1 MSDNDDL
8 PIGRRLSRREAV
20 ELFGAGA
27 VSLFFARVLE
37 AMPSRADE
45 LLPSSARAGFTDRR
59 TLACIERPE
68 MTEGPYF
75 VDKQLERADIRVEP
89 STGVP
94 SAGVPLTIAFSVAS
108 VASVASN
115 ACEPLPDAVVDI
127 WQCDADGV
135 YSGVNDAMSGNNTAG
150 KKFLRGFLKTNRNGQ
165 ATFTTVYPGWYP
177 GRAVHIHFKI
187 RTIGADA
194 KAYEF
199 TSQLFFDDSLSD
211 QVFTSA
217 PYKRDRVRD
226 TRNANDGIYQS
237 GGKELTLALT
247 KSASGYTGAISVG
260 LDLTDSKVGRSDGM
274 GSGRGGP
281 PGRGRGGPPGGAPG
295 GPPGRG
301 GRPPSV

>member
-20 ELFGAGA
+20 ELFGAVA
-27 VSLFFARVLE
+27 VSMFFARTLG
-37 AMPSRADE
+37 ATSARADE
-45 LLPSSARAGFTDRR
+45 LLLSRADVGAIDRR
-59 TLACIERPE
+59 MLACIARPE

-75 VDKQLERADIRVEP
+75 VDKQLERSDIRLEP
-89 STGVP
+89 STGVA

-108 VASVASN
+108 VGSN
-115 ACEPLPDAVVDI
+115 TCAPLADAVVDI

-135 YSGVNDAMSGNNTAG
+135 YSGVNDSMSGTNTTG
-150 KKFLRGFLKTNRNGQ
+150 KKFLRGFLKSNKNGQ

-199 TSQLFFDDSLSD
+199 TSQLFFDDGLSD
-211 QVFTSA
+211 ELFKNA
-217 PYKRDRVRD
+217 PYKRDRARD
-226 TRNANDGIYQS
+226 TRNVNDGIYQD

-260 LDLTDSKVGRSDGM
+260 LDLTDSKVGRADGR
-274 GSGRGGP
+274 GGGRGGP
-281 PGRGRGGPPGGAPG
+281 PGRGRGGPPGG
-295 GPPGRG
+295 PPERG
-301 GRPPSV
+301 GRPPE